1 VSLLDDIT
9 APADVRL
16 ADSRGR
22 SLLWWACHTGQTGV
36 GKRLIEA
43 GADVNAADTHFK
55 RTPLMGCVSF
65 FKQKDVIKALL
76 AKGADA
82 IALSIREM
90 AEAQGVPVL
99 TIPLLARALYFT
111 SEIGS
116 EIHSDLYRAVAT
128 VLSFVFQAAPDAEL
142 PDVEVPEQMR
152 FDGNGRKL
160 GATA

>member
-1 VSLLDDIT
+1 
-9 APADVRL
+9 
-16 ADSRGR
+16 
-22 SLLWWACHTGQTGV
+22 
-36 GKRLIEA
+36 
-43 GADVNAADTHFK
+43 
-55 RTPLMGCVSF
+55 M
-65 FKQKDVIKALL
+65 L

-128 VLSFVFQAAPDAEL
+128 VLSFIFQAAPDAEL